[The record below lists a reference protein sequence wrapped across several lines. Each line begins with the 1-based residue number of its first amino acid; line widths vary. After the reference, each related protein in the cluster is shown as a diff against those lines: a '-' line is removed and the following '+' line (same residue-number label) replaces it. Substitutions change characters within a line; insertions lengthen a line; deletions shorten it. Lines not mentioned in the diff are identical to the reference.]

1 MADDEST
8 TPAEEFQKWTGQ
20 PTNGGM
26 GGSSLS
32 PTPQDIAYDPM
43 KKPTP
48 FTEVGAFGLAQYG
61 GFVRDEF
68 LFPLQN
74 DRALAVYREMYDND
88 PIVGAV
94 VFAIQMLVR
103 KVEWR
108 VEPAE
113 AGSVDDILAERMAE
127 RQQRKNEQH
136 QAQQQRLMQQQAG
149 LAGNSPG
156 GPHTGGAGEP
166 VPPAMPRSS
175 LASGLS
181 QNSAP
186 IHQPTNAPFGGGT
199 TPPAYPGAN
208 PTNEATRPGT
218 NAPSVTGVPNSAPNN
233 PKGGPAQEA
242 ALSGDFGTGPGK
254 KNKPR
259 PAGNDEEFA
268 ASVDDPPRG
277 FLSRFRK
284 ASGGSSGNST
294 PGIET
299 SDPIHEDM
307 IDQETGL
314 PMEFPLNAGPDDIT
328 PEAQEAERLAIF
340 VETCFHDMAVP
351 WADCLAQIITMI
363 VWGWS
368 LHEIVY
374 KKRNGPNPDYPEQ
387 GSRFADGRIGW
398 ANFAGR
404 AQETRHRWEFDDTGH
419 VMGMWQLA
427 PPKFQLRYIPL
438 QKALLF
444 RTTAYKNNPEGRS
457 IFRSAYRPWFFKK
470 RIEEYEAVGVERDL
484 AGLPVAYVP
493 YQMMTASATAEEQA
507 ALNEIKKIVRNLRR
521 NEQEGVVFP
530 TAFDPDTKQKLYELT
545 LLSSPSKRQ
554 FDTNVIIQRYS
565 QQIAMTALADVILL
579 GHEGVGARSLGETK
593 VDLFTAA
600 LETFLDIICDEI
612 NTSAIPRLM
621 QINGENPAMCP
632 KLTHGSLD
640 TIEVS
645 DVAAMV
651 TAMAGAGADLFPDT
665 QLEDFLREEAGMP
678 PKAASEDL

>member
-1 MADDEST
+1 MASDDDLP
-8 TPAEEFQKWTGQ
+8 TPEEFAADRFGPEAVPAGTPPEEFSKWVGQ

-43 KKPTP
+43 KKPSP
-48 FTEVGAFGLAQYG
+48 YAEVGAFGLAQYG

-68 LFPLQN
+68 LGPLQG

-94 VFAIQMLVR
+94 VFAIQMLIR
-103 KVEWR
+103 KTEWR

-113 AGSVDDILAERMAE
+113 ASSVDAILAERMAQ
-127 RQQRKNEQH
+127 RQQKKAEQQ
-136 QAQQQRLMQQQAG
+136 QAQQQRLMQQQSG

-156 GPHTGGAGEP
+156 GPHTGGQGAP
-166 VPPAMPRSS
+166 NPPPMPKSP
-175 LASGLS
+175 LASPLGS
-181 QNSAP
+181 GPVAM
-186 IHQPTNAPFGGGT
+186 HQPIPKPNGNLIQPHAAPMPNQ
-199 TPPAYPGAN
+199 TPQSA
-208 PTNEATRPGT
+208 
-218 NAPSVTGVPNSAPNN
+218 APN
-233 PKGGPAQEA
+233 PVSAKTPGPAE
-242 ALSGDFGTGPGK
+242 P
-254 KNKPR
+254 
-259 PAGNDEEFA
+259 PAGNPDLQPVA
-268 ASVDDPPRG
+268 KSS

-284 ASGGSSGNST
+284 AGGGT
-294 PGIET
+294 TVPGIT
-299 SDPIHEDM
+299 QGDPGI
-307 IDQETGL
+307 IDEETGQ
-314 PMEFPLNAGPDDIT
+314 PMEFPLGAGPDDLT
-328 PEAQEAERLAIF
+328 PEAQKAEELAIF
-340 VETCFHDMAVP
+340 VETCFHDMSVP
-351 WADCLAQIITMI
+351 WADILAQIITMI

-368 LHEIVY
+368 FHEIVY
-374 KKRNGPNPDYPEQ
+374 KKRVGPNTDYPGQ
-387 GSRFADGRIGW
+387 GSKFNDGRIGW
-398 ANFAGR
+398 ENFAGR

-427 PPKFQLRYIPL
+427 PPKYQLRYIPL

-457 IFRSAYRPWFFKK
+457 CFRSAYRPWFFKK

-484 AGLPVAYVP
+484 AGLPIAYVP
-493 YQMMTASATAEEQA
+493 YQMMTSSATQEEQA

-530 TAFDPDTKQKLYELT
+530 NAFDPDTKQKLYELE
-545 LLSSPSKRQ
+545 LLASPSRRQ
-554 FDTNVIIQRYS
+554 FDTNQIITRYG

-579 GHEGVGARSLGETK
+579 GHEAVGARSLGETK

-600 LETFLDIICDEI
+600 LEAFLDVICDEI
-612 NTSAIPRLM
+612 NTAAIPRLM
-621 QINGENPAMCP
+621 QINGEDPSMCP

-640 TIEVS
+640 TIELN

-678 PKAASEDL
+678 PKAASTDL